1 MTNVEQA
8 VTRLARNDASRVLA
22 LLADRFGSIDIADDA
37 VQEALIAASTT
48 WPERGIPLNPAG
60 WLMTTARRKAID
72 RLRSDRAERDRQE
85 KAGALAILSDA
96 PLVGGASD
104 LINDGDLELDGS
116 GTSQLRLM
124 LLCCHPALDPK
135 SRVALTLRLVGG
147 LTTPEIAS
155 AFLLNESTLAQ
166 RIVRAKRKI
175 RDAGIPMTMPASIE
189 ERLAILLQVLYL
201 IFNEGYLSSS
211 GESGLT
217 RPDLHSEA
225 IRLTELLSELTD
237 GAPEVDGLLA
247 LQLFTMARSKTR
259 EDIHGDLV
267 LLTDQD
273 RSAWDQP
280 MIERGNRTLNGAL
293 ADMTPGPYQV
303 QALIA
308 SHHANAG
315 SDDDTDWPMIADLYL
330 QLEQMTGSDIV
341 RLNRAVAVA
350 KADGA
355 HAGLPVADSITTLDD
370 HHRYHAVRAELLRMA
385 QRWDEAIVAVDRALE
400 RQPPPAEERFLTRRR
415 QLLEA
420 ERAG

>member
-1 MTNVEQA
+1 M
-8 VTRLARNDASRVLA
+8 LA
-22 LLADRFGSIDIADDA
+22 LLADRFGSIDVADDA
-37 VQEALIAASTT
+37 VQEALIAASAT

-72 RLRSDRAERDRQE
+72 RLRADRAERDRQE

-96 PLVGGASD
+96 PLVGGAND
-104 LINDGDLELDGS
+104 LIDDGDIGLEGS

-175 RDAGIPMTMPASIE
+175 RDAGIPMSMPTSIE

-201 IFNEGYLSSS
+201 IFNEGYLSST

-225 IRLTELLSELTD
+225 IRLTELLSQLTD
-237 GAPEVDGLLA
+237 GTPEVDGLLA
-247 LQLFTMARSKTR
+247 LQLFTMARSQTR
-259 EDIHGDLV
+259 EDIHGDLI

-273 RSAWDQP
+273 RTAWDRA
-280 MIERGNRTLNGAL
+280 MILRANNVLNGAL
-293 ADMTPGPYQV
+293 ADMSPGPYQV

-308 SHHANAG
+308 SHHANAE
-315 SDDDTDWPMIADLYL
+315 SDDATDWPMIADLYL

-355 HAGLPVADSITTLDD
+355 HAGLSVADSITTLDQ
-370 HHRYHAVRAELLRMA
+370 HHRYHAVRAELLRLA
-385 QRWDEAIVAVDRALE
+385 HRWDESLEAIDRALE
-400 RQPPPAEERFLTRRR
+400 RQPPPAEERFLNR
-415 QLLEA
+415 QRQQVQT
-420 ERAG
+420 ERAD